1 VEPFSTVEAAWA
13 AVKTQ
18 RGLGAGEVID
28 LWEHALQTAEG
39 LERSGADDGLIAAGL
54 LHDLGDGRVREA
66 EHAPW
71 AAALVRPLFGERV
84 AWLIAQHAEAK
95 RYLCSIDATYW
106 HVLSPASQR
115 TLVAQGGLMSAD
127 EVAAFAGQPMAEAAV
142 RLRRADDA
150 GKRAD
155 YHVQQAERFR
165 TVLERVAAR

>member
-13 AVKTQ
+13 AVETQ
-18 RGLGAGEVID
+18 RGLGDGEVVD

-39 LERSGADDGLIAAGL
+39 LERSGADDELIAAGV
-54 LHDLGDGRVREA
+54 LHDLGDGRVSEA

-84 AWLIAQHAEAK
+84 AWLIGQHAEAK
-95 RYLCSIDATYW
+95 RYLCTTESSYW
-106 HVLSPASQR
+106 QALSSVSQR
-115 TLVAQGGLMSAD
+115 TLVAQGGLMSAE
-127 EVAAFAGQPMAEAAV
+127 EVVAFVAQPWAEDAI
-142 RLRRADDA
+142 RLRRADDG

-155 YHVQQAERFR
+155 HRVQQPERFR

>member
-1 VEPFSTVEAAWA
+1 VEPFSTVDAAWA

-18 RGLGAGEVID
+18 RGLGDGEVVD

-39 LERSGADDGLIAAGL
+39 LERSGADDELIAAGM
-54 LHDLGDGRVREA
+54 LHDLGDGRVSEA

-71 AAALVRPLFGERV
+71 AAALVRPLLGERV
-84 AWLIAQHAEAK
+84 AWLIGQHAEAK
-95 RYLCSIDATYW
+95 RYLCTTDAQYW
-106 HVLSPASQR
+106 HRLSPVSQR

-127 EVAAFAGQPMAEAAV
+127 EVSAFAAQPWAEDAL

-155 YHVQQAERFR
+155 YRVQQPERFR